1 MSLSVDYIYKF
12 VLRLIRK
19 SQAGGLG
26 NEDFQIQ
33 WNDAQGSYQDD
44 LLGRFQ
50 QRANGK
56 TGLNTGLIEDE
67 TILQKLSPFITPV
80 TLTVLSGKAD
90 KPIDFIY
97 RLAER
102 INGKDV
108 FKINHNQIATVN
120 DSVIDPPSIDTNTYY
135 FVEYGKTVL
144 NPNGYYLYLPDTVTS
159 ADLDYIA
166 TPKDIKWGFT
176 WDDDGRQVYDIG
188 LSVQSQWDNN
198 SNREITKRMLTNL
211 GVSFKDADF
220 MNFGKSVQ
228 LTGE

>member
-1 MSLSVDYIYKF
+1 MSLSIDYLYKF
-12 VLRLIRK
+12 TLRLIK
-19 SQAGGLG
+19 KNMAGGLKST
-26 NEDFQIQ
+26 DFDIN

-50 QRANGK
+50 AAAKSK

-67 TILQKLSPFITPV
+67 TILQKLAPFTTPT
-80 TLTVLSGKAD
+80 TLTIINGD
-90 KPIDFIY
+90 GTKPTDFVY
-97 RLAER
+97 RLAMR

-108 FKINHNQIATVN
+108 YKIRHNQIATVN
-120 DSVIDPPSIDTNTYY
+120 DNVIDPPSIETGTYY
-135 FVEYGKTVL
+135 FVEYL
-144 NPNGYYLYLPDTVTS
+144 GYYSFLPNTVTT

-166 TPKDIKWGFT
+166 TPIDVKWGYTF
-176 WDDDGRQVYDIG
+176 DSNGRQVYSAG
-188 LSVQSQWDNN
+188 LSVQPQWDSN
-198 SNREITKRMLTNL
+198 SEREITKRMLTNL